1 MEHSGQGAADHLT
14 AEKAARFTTI
24 MRLCASPA
32 HGVTGS
38 EEVSSEWDE
47 LGCLLSTGS
56 HLADMAADQAKQRIA
71 KALAAS
77 PDVDRDDIGDMT
89 ERVYRSIS
97 AWAVDDWESRS
108 SCDGNDD
115 EAPGDLNLEVLQ
127 VRPAVATGR
136 EDAPEGD
143 DLSDLIDTTWHTGA
157 GRIAPEDRGM
167 YERAG
172 LTVLC
177 SEELHRHYDIMLDP
191 HCLHLTLD
199 GARRSTFEHSC
210 VLKLADHVV
219 FMEDPR
225 RLKYLV
231 AMNDDADKLVALG
244 YATKE

>member
-1 MEHSGQGAADHLT
+1 MEHSDKCAAAQRT
-14 AEKAARFTTI
+14 AENAVQNGIISKLRT
-24 MRLCASPA
+24 SPA

-38 EEVSSEWDE
+38 EEARSEWDE

-56 HLADMAADQAKQRIA
+56 HLADMAADQVRRRIS
-71 KALAAS
+71 KTLAVS
-77 PDVDRDDIGDMT
+77 PNVDRDDIGDMT
-89 ERVYRSIS
+89 ERFYRSIS
-97 AWAVDDWESRS
+97 AWAVDDWENRS
-108 SCDGNDD
+108 SCDGEDD
-115 EAPGDLNLEVLQ
+115 EDPGDLNIEVLG
-127 VRPAVATGR
+127 VRPAEPTSR
-136 EDAPEGD
+136 EADPEGD

-157 GRIAPEDRGM
+157 GRIAPADRAM

-177 SEELHRHYDIMLDP
+177 SEELYRHYDIMLNP

-199 GARRSTFEHSC
+199 GARRSAFEHSC

-225 RLKYLV
+225 RMRYLV
-231 AMNDDADKLVALG
+231 AMNDDAEKFVALG